1 MRDSGVE
8 NNYAVPADTYRERSP
23 RRKRTGAAIFFAIL
37 WLALI
42 AGGVYGTKWYSDRIQ
57 RQVSAD
63 LERQT
68 AAQLAAMQQDYES
81 RFAQLETDFEE
92 QMTQLESQVQT
103 LNELLTFAKDN
114 ADTKTDNS
122 NKLYTQLA
130 EVKKQLNELKK
141 SLDVLK

>member
-1 MRDSGVE
+1 M
-8 NNYAVPADTYRERSP
+8 
-23 RRKRTGAAIFFAIL
+23 L
-37 WLALI
+37 WLILI
-42 AGGVYGTKWYSDRIQ
+42 GGGVFGAKWYSDRIQ
-57 RQVSAD
+57 EQVSSD

-68 AAQLAAMQQDYES
+68 AGQIAAMQQDYNE
-81 RFAQLETDFEE
+81 RIDKLENDYKDQMAQMEGKI
-92 QMTQLESQVQT
+92 QA

>member
-1 MRDSGVE
+1 MRETEVE
-8 NNYAVPADTYRERSP
+8 TTQTLLNDTNRERPP
-23 RRKRTGAAIFFAIL
+23 RRSRKGPALFFAIL
-37 WLALI
+37 WLVLI
-42 AGGVYGTKWYSDRIQ
+42 AGGVYGAKWYSDRTQQQI
-57 RQVSAD
+57 SLE

-68 AAQLAAMQQDYES
+68 ASQIAALQQDYDERITLMEGEFQEQLGQMES
-81 RFAQLETDFEE
+81 KIEA
-92 QMTQLESQVQT
+92 

>member
-1 MRDSGVE
+1 ME
-8 NNYAVPADTYRERSP
+8 TNQTVPADTYRERSSRR
-23 RRKRTGAAIFFAIL
+23 RRKGAAFFFVLL

-57 RQVSAD
+57 QQVSAN

-68 AAQLAAMQQDYES
+68 AAQIAAMQQDYES
-81 RFAQLETDFEE
+81 RIAELKTDFQEQMAQLDG
-92 QMTQLESQVQT
+92 QVQT

>member
-1 MRDSGVE
+1 MRETGAE
-8 NNYAVPADTYRERSP
+8 ANPTVPPDIYPERPP
-23 RRKRTGAAIFFAIL
+23 RRKRRGAALFFVIL

-57 RQVSAD
+57 RQVSID

-68 AAQLAAMQQDYES
+68 AGQIAAMQQDYET
-81 RFAQLETDFEE
+81 RIAKLETDFQE
-92 QMTQLESQVQT
+92 QMTQLESKVDT

>member
-1 MRDSGVE
+1 ME
-8 NNYAVPADTYRERSP
+8 TNQTVPADTYRERSSRR
-23 RRKRTGAAIFFAIL
+23 RRKGVALFFVLL

-57 RQVSAD
+57 QQVSAN

-68 AAQLAAMQQDYES
+68 ASQIAAMQKDYES
-81 RFAQLETDFEE
+81 RIAELEADFQGQMAQLDG
-92 QMTQLESQVQT
+92 QVQT

>member
-1 MRDSGVE
+1 MRELGVE
-8 NNYAVPADTYRERSP
+8 TNQTVPADTYRERSSRR
-23 RRKRTGAAIFFAIL
+23 RRKGAALFFVLL
-37 WLALI
+37 WMALI

-57 RQVSAD
+57 QQVSAN

-68 AAQLAAMQQDYES
+68 AAQIAAMQKDYES
-81 RFAQLETDFEE
+81 RIAELEAGFQEQMAQLDG
-92 QMTQLESQVQT
+92 QVQT